1 MTYCLTVSGELV
13 RDRRAERRQETVAEI
28 IEAAWVI
35 AREQGLAAIT
45 IRDLGARVGMRGQS
59 VYVYFPSKHAIYDAM
74 FAAAN
79 AELVS
84 RYQDP
89 PPFADPVDEL
99 RWVTRIWVEFCIEDA
114 ARYQLL
120 YQRLI
125 PGFEPSPESYAIA
138 ITALEV
144 LIRALR
150 RLDVIER
157 IEVDLWTAVFSGLV
171 AQQLANEP
179 GGRRWADLCD
189 KATDM
194 FLLYIRDHKEKL

>member
-1 MTYCLTVSGELV
+1 MSYCLTVSGELV

-45 IRDLGARVGMRGQS
+45 MRDLGARVGMRGQS

-89 PPFADPVDEL
+89 PSFADPVDEL
-99 RWVTRIWVEFCIEDA
+99 RWVTRTWVQFCIEDA

-120 YQRLI
+120 YQRVI
-125 PGFEPSPESYAIA
+125 PGFEPTPDSYSIA
-138 ITALEV
+138 TTAFEV

-150 RLDVIER
+150 RVDVTER
-157 IEVDLWTAVFSGLV
+157 PEVDLWTAVFSGLV
-171 AQQLANEP
+171 AQQLSNEP
-179 GGRRWADLCD
+179 GGRRWADLGD

-194 FLLYIRDHKEKL
+194 FLLYIGDPKEKS